1 MYPWFHENNW
11 CTPTWCTLIY
21 YRLQSTLSTEETI
34 LREPDVDFNFTNFSS
49 TKKMKSIIGTFFK
62 ILLPFKNKNYFILDN
77 LLKYGHITLKF
88 VGRYFHWVVAIYFP
102 KNRTILVQN
111 WRKKKIVKI
120 SFRLFKDWYNP
131 MTIKPEGRGGG

>member
-1 MYPWFHENNW
+1 MVSWKQLVYTNLMYTYLLPITKYTFHRGDHSQGTR
-11 CTPTWCTLIY
+11 C
-21 YRLQSTLSTEETI
+21 RQ
-34 LREPDVDFNFTNFSS
+34 NFTNFSS

-62 ILLPFKNKNYFILDN
+62 ILLPFKNKILFILDN